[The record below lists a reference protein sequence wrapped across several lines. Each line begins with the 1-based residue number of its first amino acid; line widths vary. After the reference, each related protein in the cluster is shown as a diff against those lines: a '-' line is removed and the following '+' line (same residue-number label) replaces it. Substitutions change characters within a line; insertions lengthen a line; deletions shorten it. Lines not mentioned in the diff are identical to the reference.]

1 MSAAD
6 TPIEVVTDTGRFAI
20 VPEWL
25 IRSSLSDRA
34 IRVYAVISVVWADR
48 SDHDCWPSR
57 RVIAETLGVSTSK
70 IDRSLSELRRFGAI
84 DIEPRYDEHGQTTN
98 LYRIRRVPPTPLVRF
113 DDGCGQ
119 NGGAPLVK
127 SDDPPSSNL
136 MTKPESINQN
146 QGTTSRSDVYDA
158 ERAERA
164 DRFCAAF
171 VEEYKRFDPQAK
183 PLNITKSW
191 RQEADRMFR
200 LDGRDGV
207 EVRHILTWLYRTPDG
222 AFWAKNIA
230 SVPTFRT
237 KYDRIRQAAK
247 PTQSAP
253 AKPVEP
259 GTRQTGAI
267 KL

>member
-84 DIEPRYDEHGQTTN
+84 DIEPRFDAHGQTTN
-98 LYRIRRVPPTPLVRF
+98 LYRIRRVPPTPLINS
-113 DDGCGQ
+113 DEGCHQ
-119 NGGAPLVK
+119 NSGAPLVK

-136 MTKPESINQN
+136 TNKPESINQS
-146 QGTTSRSDVYDA
+146 QGTTSRSA
-158 ERAERA
+158 STTHERAE
-164 DRFCAAF
+164 RFCAAF

-183 PLNITKSW
+183 PLNITKAW

-200 LDGRDGV
+200 IDGRDGA
-207 EVRHILTWLYRTPDG
+207 EVRQILTWLYRTPEG

-230 SVPTFRT
+230 SVPTFRA

-247 PTQSAP
+247 PAQSAP

-259 GTRQTGAI
+259 GTRQTGVI